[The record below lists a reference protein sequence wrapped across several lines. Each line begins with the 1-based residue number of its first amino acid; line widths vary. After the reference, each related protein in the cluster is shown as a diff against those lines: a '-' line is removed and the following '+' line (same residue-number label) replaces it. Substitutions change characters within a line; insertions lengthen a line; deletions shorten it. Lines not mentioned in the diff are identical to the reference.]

1 MLIFTAKRTI
11 AMMTTVVIN
20 TDTPVG
26 KMLLQ
31 QVKQFPNVAQIVEGQ
46 ETETKKRH
54 SYQEFKEK
62 LASSLNER
70 FNADIET

>member
-1 MLIFTAKRTI
+1 MP
-11 AMMTTVVIN
+11 TTVEIN
-20 TDTPVG
+20 TDTPTG

-31 QVKQFPNVAQIVEGQ
+31 QIKQHPRVARIIEKQ
-46 ETETKKRH
+46 EVSRENRY

-70 FNADIET
+70 FNADIEV

>member
-1 MLIFTAKRTI
+1 MP
-11 AMMTTVVIN
+11 TTVEIN
-20 TDTPVG
+20 TDTPTG

-31 QVKQFPNVAQIVEGQ
+31 QIKQHPRVARIIEKQ
-46 ETETKKRH
+46 EVGAERRH

-70 FNADIET
+70 FNADIEV